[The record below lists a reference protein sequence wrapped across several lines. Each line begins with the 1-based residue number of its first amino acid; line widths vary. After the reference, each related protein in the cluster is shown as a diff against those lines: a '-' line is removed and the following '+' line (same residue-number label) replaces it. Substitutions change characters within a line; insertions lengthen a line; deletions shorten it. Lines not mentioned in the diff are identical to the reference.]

1 MAIIKYTTEIDAR
14 KTLGQ
19 VQGILADKGAS
30 AVLVEYEQGRP
41 VAMAFKLNTSR
52 GEMGYRLPA
61 NPHAIL
67 RILERDRVD
76 RRYRNLDQATRV
88 AWRIIKDWVAAQA
101 ALAESEMVEMEEVFL
116 PYLLVG
122 DKQTVFERWKGGY
135 LLTSGEE

>member
-14 KTLGQ
+14 KTVGE
-19 VQGILADKGAS
+19 VNGILASNGAK
-30 AVLVEYEQGRP
+30 AVLVEYDQGRP
-41 VAMAFKLNTSR
+41 VALAFKLDTSR

-88 AWRIIKDWVAAQA
+88 AWRIIKDWVASQA
-101 ALAESEMVEMEEVFL
+101 ALAESEMVEMEEIFL
-116 PYLLVG
+116 PYLLLS

-135 LLTSGEE
+135 LLTSGKE